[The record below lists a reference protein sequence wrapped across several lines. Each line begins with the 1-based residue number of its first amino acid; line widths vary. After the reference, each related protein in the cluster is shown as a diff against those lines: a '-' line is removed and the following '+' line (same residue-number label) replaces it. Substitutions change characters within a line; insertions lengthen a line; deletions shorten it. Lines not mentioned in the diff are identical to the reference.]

1 MNKWLQRWLALAER
15 ERWLAY
21 GVGLSVLGMVYVLLI
36 GDPLSARL
44 SQQQS
49 SWQEAQAR
57 ELTAANALQD
67 LQQRLAA
74 DPNLPYRSALLTA
87 SASREALIQQIDHYT
102 AELVTPQK
110 MQTVLQELLRKQ
122 PQLSVLAMSSF
133 SEPVQLPA
141 VEPLPAPSS
150 AAQAPP
156 PAVTLYR
163 HGLELQL
170 EGGYFDL
177 LNYLQAV
184 QASGWQLNWDSLDYQ
199 VGEAGPTKA
208 RIRLKLYTLSR
219 YAGWVGV

>member
-1 MNKWLQRWLALAER
+1 MNKWLQRWMGLAER

-150 AAQAPP
+150 ATQAPP